1 MHMALAQDL
10 DQGKN
15 FIACNSELGSSA
27 GNLLKFL
34 DNDRNDMNES
44 NHQQSNPSG
53 IKLSGIQTPSTD
65 GHILI
70 P

>member
-15 FIACNSELGSSA
+15 FLGCNSELGSSA

-34 DNDRNDMNES
+34 DNDMKES
-44 NHQQSNPSG
+44 KVPESKVSG

-65 GHILI
+65 GHVLV
-70 P
+70 PQTT